1 MGMTSSAISLQSI
14 FNFLGG
20 IGLFLLG
27 MRLMTDGLK
36 VAAGPALRGLL
47 TAATGSTPRA
57 LGAGALITALVQSSS
72 AVIFAV
78 IGFVNAGLLSLAQA
92 VGLIFG
98 ANLGTTLTSWIVALV
113 GFEFD
118 LGLISMPAIAAGMM
132 LWLSGKGRRPALGQ
146 ALVGFGVFF
155 LGLAALKSAFAGL
168 GPGMELARFPVD
180 GVAGVLMFT
189 LLGATL
195 TMLMQSSSA
204 SLALTLTAASQ
215 GLLPLPVAAA
225 MVIGAN
231 IGTTSTAVFAAIGA
245 TAAARRTAAA
255 HVLFN
260 LLAGALGLVLLTP
273 LLFTAERLA
282 VLIGAALLPA
292 MELAL
297 LHTLLNLLG
306 VLLAWPLLPW
316 LVRMLEG
323 RFHKGELADPARPRY
338 LDTNVAAM
346 PSLALDATR
355 LELERL
361 AELAG
366 RMAGRAI
373 SVEDHVALELDT
385 EYDIIDRLGSA
396 IIDFTSK
403 IQTGGVAELD
413 AVLPSALR
421 IAQHYRMVAERANDL
436 ARMVVTHERPEAVQT
451 AIGEL
456 QLDAV
461 RLLELA
467 APTHLANPDQ
477 PIESRLDAFES
488 RYHACKSTLLRAGS
502 RRELAS
508 MALVRELDRISA
520 LRRIVE
526 QAAKARLLF
535 DGLRAP
541 HREEPAPI
549 GIGSDAADGRV
560 SRNAS

>member
-1 MGMTSSAISLQSI
+1 MTSSAISLQSI

-47 TAATGSTPRA
+47 TAATGSMPRA
-57 LGAGALITALVQSSS
+57 LAAGALITALVQSSS

-98 ANLGTTLTSWIVALV
+98 ANLGTTLTSWIVAMV

-118 LGLISMPAIAAGMM
+118 LGLISMPAIAAGMV

-168 GPGMELARFPVD
+168 GPGVELAGLPD
-180 GVAGVLMFT
+180 HGVLGVLLFT
-189 LLGATL
+189 LIGALL

-204 SLALTLTAASQ
+204 SLAITLTAASQ

-231 IGTTSTAVFAAIGA
+231 IGTTSTAVFATIGA
-245 TAAARRTAAA
+245 TASARRTAAA

-260 LLAGALGLVLLTP
+260 LLAGALGLVLLQP
-273 LLFTAERLA
+273 LLVAAEWLA
-282 VLIGAALLPA
+282 TLIGAGSLPA
-292 MELAL
+292 TELAV

-306 VLLAWPLLPW
+306 VLAAWPLLPR
-316 LVRMLEG
+316 LVRLLEG
-323 RFHKGELADPARPRY
+323 RFQKGEQADPARPRH
-338 LDTNVAAM
+338 LDENVAAT
-346 PSLALDATR
+346 PGLALDATR

-361 AELAG
+361 AELAH

-373 SVEDHVALELDT
+373 SVEDGVMLELDA
-385 EYDIIDRLGSA
+385 EYEIIDRLGSR
-396 IIDFTSK
+396 IIDFAST

-421 IAQHYRMVAERANDL
+421 IAQHYRMMAERANDL
-436 ARMVVTHERPEAVQT
+436 ARMTITHERPEAVQT

-456 QLDAV
+456 QLEAV

-467 APTHLANPDQ
+467 SPTHPSDPEQ
-477 PIESRLDAFES
+477 PIDSRLDAFEN

-508 MALVRELDRISA
+508 VALVRELDRISA

-541 HREEPAPI
+541 PRAEPAPVESVVQ
-549 GIGSDAADGRV
+549 GG
-560 SRNAS
+560 

>member
-1 MGMTSSAISLQSI
+1 MSASAISLQSI

-98 ANLGTTLTSWIVALV
+98 ANLGTTLTSWIVAMV

-118 LGLISMPAIAAGMM
+118 LGLISMPAIAAGMA

-155 LGLAALKSAFAGL
+155 LGLAALKSAFSGL
-168 GPGMELARFPVD
+168 GPEISLSGFPVD
-180 GVAGVLMFT
+180 GISGVLLFT
-189 LLGATL
+189 LLGAAL

-231 IGTTSTAVFAAIGA
+231 IGTSSTAVFATIGA

-260 LLAGALGLVLLTP
+260 LLAGALGLVLLKP
-273 LLFTAERLA
+273 LLITAEWLA
-282 VLIGAALLPA
+282 IAIGAGALPA
-292 MELAL
+292 TELAL
-297 LHTLLNLLG
+297 LHTLLNLIG
-306 VLLAWPLLPW
+306 VLVAWPLLPR
-316 LVRMLEG
+316 LVRLLEA
-323 RFHKGELADPARPRY
+323 RFQRRERDDPAQPRY
-338 LDTNVAAM
+338 LDATVAAT
-346 PSLALDATR
+346 PGLALDATR
-355 LELERL
+355 LELVRL
-361 AELAG
+361 SGLAH

-373 SVEDHVALELDT
+373 SVEDHIALELDA
-385 EYDIIDRLGSA
+385 EYEIIDRLGA
-396 IIDFTSK
+396 RIIEFASG
-403 IQTGGVAELD
+403 INSGGVAELD
-413 AVLPSALR
+413 ALLPSALR
-421 IAQHYRMVAERANDL
+421 IAQHHRMMAERANEL
-436 ARMVVTHERPEAVQT
+436 ARMVVSHQRPEAVQT

-456 QLDAV
+456 QLEAV
-461 RLLELA
+461 RLLDQAE
-467 APTHLANPDQ
+467 PTHPGDAERPIDARLA
-477 PIESRLDAFES
+477 EFEA
-488 RYHACKSTLLRAGS
+488 RYQACKSTLLRAGS
-502 RRELAS
+502 RRELSA

-526 QAAKARLLF
+526 QAVKARLRF
-535 DGLRAP
+535 DELMHPGAAESSRSD
-541 HREEPAPI
+541 PAPI
-549 GIGSDAADGRV
+549 ESDP
-560 SRNAS
+560 ASA